1 LLFSACAAYDPV
13 EMEHAVHPVL
23 TSLSPTRR
31 RLLDRLKAD
40 GERPAND
47 LAGALGVTTSAV
59 RMHLEALRR
68 EGLVTFVERHG
79 GRGRPRRDWRL
90 TAAADALYPRAYA
103 DLTNELLSYVE
114 TQDPALLERIFTQRR
129 DRRIAAARARLR
141 GKSFDERVTELARIL
156 DEDGYLADWSR
167 ADDGAFLVTE
177 RNCAI
182 VGVAARYGQACGSEM
197 EFIRAVLPGARV
209 ERLTHIVSGGLHC
222 TYRIEPRG
230 ARGARTV
237 PVGAST

>member
-1 LLFSACAAYDPV
+1 
-13 EMEHAVHPVL
+13 MEHAVHPVL
-23 TSLSPTRR
+23 RSLSPTKR

-40 GERPAND
+40 GERSAED
-47 LAGALGVTTSAV
+47 LASVLDITPSAV
-59 RMHLEALRR
+59 RQHLEALRR

-79 GRGRPRRDWRL
+79 GRGRPRREWRL

-114 TQDPALLERIFTQRR
+114 TQDPALLERLFAQRR
-129 DRRIAAARARLR
+129 DRRIATARGRLR
-141 GKSFDERVTELARIL
+141 GKNFDDRIGELARIL

-167 ADDGAFLVTE
+167 AEDGAFLVTE

-222 TYRIEPRG
+222 TYRIEPARKRAHAKSG
-230 ARGARTV
+230 AAI
-237 PVGAST
+237 GASA